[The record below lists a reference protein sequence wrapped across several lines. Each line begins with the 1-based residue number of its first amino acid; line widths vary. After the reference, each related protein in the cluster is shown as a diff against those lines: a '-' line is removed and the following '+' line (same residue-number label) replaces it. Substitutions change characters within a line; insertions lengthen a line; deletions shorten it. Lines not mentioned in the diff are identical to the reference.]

1 MVTLKARQES
11 PRLTMK
17 RSRTNFPRLSR
28 WEIDPD
34 YMLEEEPQFY
44 ALEQLSES
52 FLNKLHV

>member
-1 MVTLKARQES
+1 
-11 PRLTMK
+11 MK
-17 RSRTNFPRLSR
+17 LNRTKFPRISR

-34 YMLEEEPQFY
+34 YLLEEEPQFY